1 MADSIIKSFS
11 RHEMK
16 YFLNRQ
22 QQETLMP
29 LLEEHFSVDQYG
41 LHTISNIYFD
51 TEQYDITRASIE
63 KPPYKEK
70 LRVRSYGTPN
80 PETGQVFV
88 ELKKKYR
95 HIVYKRRIV
104 LSVPEA
110 RAFLLSGIPPASSD
124 PQITREIAHFM
135 ELYHPVPKVFL
146 CYDRI
151 AMFGKDDPELRITF
165 DTNLLWRKTDLSLTA
180 GAHGTRIFPREQI
193 LMEIKVPSA
202 IPLWLAHALSQQQ
215 LYRTSFSKIGACYT
229 NFILP
234 EKFSKKVVTHYV

>member
-1 MADSIIKSFS
+1 
-11 RHEMK
+11 
-16 YFLNRQ
+16 
-22 QQETLMP
+22 MP
-29 LLEEHFSVDQYG
+29 LLEKHFSVDQYG

-51 TEQYDITRASIE
+51 TEQYDITRTSIE

-70 LRVRSYGTPN
+70 LRVRSYGRPD
-80 PETGQVFV
+80 PETGSVFV

-104 LSVPEA
+104 VSVPEA
-110 RAFLLSGIPPASSD
+110 RAFLLDGVLPGSSD

-135 ELYHPVPKVFL
+135 ELHHPVPKVFL

-151 AMFGKDDPELRITF
+151 ALFGREDPDLRITF
-165 DTNLLWRKTDLSLTA
+165 DTNLLWRETDLSLCA
-180 GAHGTRIFPREQI
+180 GAYGTRILPEDQV

-229 NFILP
+229 GFILP
-234 EKFSKKVVTHYV
+234 GKFSKKVVTQYV